1 MKNIKD
7 LIVHEKYQ
15 KKEKKR
21 NYSSASIK
29 QFKDSLNLSTS
40 KQFFLSVSSSN
51 IDGYAFGAFT
61 GGQWTK
67 DHVSWKINDRI
78 AFLLFHASVFICRK
92 NSNSNVSACKLE
104 CWPFPN
110 FIYIIF
116 SVNSVNSI
124 YVWPTDIKSTM
135 WHVKSTFSLP

>member
-7 LIVHEKYQ
+7 LIVHEKYP

-51 IDGYAFGAFT
+51 IDGYFCFYWG
-61 GGQWTK
+61 
-67 DHVSWKINDRI
+67 SMNERSCIM
-78 AFLLFHASVFICRK
+78 K
-92 NSNSNVSACKLE
+92 N
-104 CWPFPN
+104 
-110 FIYIIF
+110 
-116 SVNSVNSI
+116 
-124 YVWPTDIKSTM
+124 
-135 WHVKSTFSLP
+135 